1 MPDPVVAGPATNGPY
16 SMRYI
21 ALLAF
26 LATVPLA
33 NWMIQNVG
41 TVCIPQG
48 PCLIPVGFGL
58 SAPSGVLVIG
68 AALVL
73 RDMVQQLL
81 GIRWALA
88 AIACGVVLSA
98 LVAPPAL
105 VVASAA
111 AFLLSELAD
120 LGVYTPLRK
129 KGLALAVLASGA
141 VGSVIDSAVFLLL
154 AFGSLDYIAGQVV
167 GKLWM
172 TALGAAVLAWW
183 RK

>member
-1 MPDPVVAGPATNGPY
+1 
-16 SMRYI
+16 MRYF
-21 ALLAF
+21 AFLAF

-33 NWMIQNVG
+33 NWMIGNVG
-41 TVCIPQG
+41 TVCIPDG
-48 PCLIPVGFGL
+48 PCLLPVGFGL

-81 GIRWALA
+81 GIRWAFA
-88 AIACGVVLSA
+88 AIVCGVILSA

-105 VVASAA
+105 VLASAA
-111 AFLLSELAD
+111 AFLLSEFAD

-129 KGLALAVLASGA
+129 KGLALAVLASGV
-141 VGSVIDSAVFLLL
+141 VGSIVDSAVFLFL

-172 TALGAAVLAWW
+172 AGLGAAFLAWR

>member
-1 MPDPVVAGPATNGPY
+1 
-16 SMRYI
+16 MRYLI
-21 ALLAF
+21 FLAF

-33 NWMIQNVG
+33 NWMIGNVG
-41 TVCIPQG
+41 TACIPQG

-58 SAPSGVLVIG
+58 TAPSGVLVIG

-88 AIACGVVLSA
+88 AIACGVILSA
-98 LVAPPAL
+98 LIAPPAL
-105 VVASAA
+105 VLASAV

-129 KGLALAVLASGA
+129 KGLALAVLASGV
-141 VGSVIDSAVFLLL
+141 VGSIVDSAAFLLL

-172 TALGAAVLAWW
+172 TALGAAVLAWG

>member
-1 MPDPVVAGPATNGPY
+1 M
-16 SMRYI
+16 
-21 ALLAF
+21 
-26 LATVPLA
+26 
-33 NWMIQNVG
+33 
-41 TVCIPQG
+41 
-48 PCLIPVGFGL
+48 IPVGFGL
-58 SAPSGVLVIG
+58 TAPSGVLVIG

-88 AIACGVVLSA
+88 AIACGVILSA
-98 LVAPPAL
+98 LIAPPAL
-105 VVASAA
+105 VLASAV

-129 KGLALAVLASGA
+129 KGLALAVLASGV
-141 VGSVIDSAVFLLL
+141 VGSIVDSAAFLLL

-172 TALGAAVLAWW
+172 TALGAAVLAWG

>member
-1 MPDPVVAGPATNGPY
+1 
-16 SMRYI
+16 MRYL
-21 ALLAF
+21 AFLAF

-33 NWMIQNVG
+33 NWMIGNVG
-41 TVCIPQG
+41 TVCIPDG
-48 PCLIPVGFGL
+48 PCLLPVGFGL

-81 GIRWALA
+81 GIRWAFA
-88 AIACGVVLSA
+88 AIVCGVILSA

-105 VVASAA
+105 VLASAV

-129 KGLALAVLASGA
+129 KGLALAVLASGV
-141 VGSVIDSAVFLLL
+141 VGSIVDSAAFLLL

-172 TALGAAVLAWW
+172 TGLGAAFLAW
-183 RK
+183 RRE

>member
-1 MPDPVVAGPATNGPY
+1 MKYFWFV
-16 SMRYI
+16 
-21 ALLAF
+21 AF
-26 LATVPLA
+26 LATIPAA

-41 TVCIPQG
+41 TFCIPDG

-58 SAPSGVLVIG
+58 AAPSGVLVIG
-68 AALVL
+68 LGLVL

-81 GIRWALA
+81 GVRWALV

-98 LVAPPAL
+98 IVAPPAL
-105 VVASAA
+105 VLASAA

-129 KGLALAVLASGA
+129 RGLGLAVLASGV

-154 AFGSLDYIAGQVV
+154 AFGSLDFIAGQVL
-167 GKLWM
+167 GKIWM
-172 TALGAAVLAWW
+172 TAIGAAVLAWRN

>member
-1 MPDPVVAGPATNGPY
+1 
-16 SMRYI
+16 MRY
-21 ALLAF
+21 LVFLAF

-33 NWMIQNVG
+33 NWMIGNVG
-41 TVCIPQG
+41 TVCIPDG
-48 PCLIPVGFGL
+48 PCLLPVGFGL

-73 RDMVQQLL
+73 RDFVQQQL
-81 GIRWALA
+81 GIRWAFA
-88 AIACGVVLSA
+88 AIACGFVLSA
-98 LVAPPAL
+98 AVAPPAL

-120 LGVYTPLRK
+120 LGVYTPLRRR
-129 KGLALAVLASGA
+129 GLALAVLASGA
-141 VGSVIDSAVFLLL
+141 VGSVVDSAVFLLL
-154 AFGSLDYIAGQVV
+154 AFGSLDYIGGQVV

-172 TALGAAVLAWW
+172 TGLGAAVLAWR

>member
-1 MPDPVVAGPATNGPY
+1 
-16 SMRYI
+16 MRYI
-21 ALLAF
+21 AFLAF

-33 NWMIQNVG
+33 NWMIGNVG
-41 TVCIPQG
+41 TVCIPDG
-48 PCLIPVGFGL
+48 PCLLPVGFGL

-81 GIRWALA
+81 GIRWAFA
-88 AIACGVVLSA
+88 AIVCGVILSA

-105 VVASAA
+105 VLASAV
-111 AFLLSELAD
+111 AFLLSEFAD

-129 KGLALAVLASGA
+129 KGLALAVLASGV
-141 VGSVIDSAVFLLL
+141 VGSIVDSAVFLLL

-172 TALGAAVLAWW
+172 TGLGAAFLAW
-183 RK
+183 RRE